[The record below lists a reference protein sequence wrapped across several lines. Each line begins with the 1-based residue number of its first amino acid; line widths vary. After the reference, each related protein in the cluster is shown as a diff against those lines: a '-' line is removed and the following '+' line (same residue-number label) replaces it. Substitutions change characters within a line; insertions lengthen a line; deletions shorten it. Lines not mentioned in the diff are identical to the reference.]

1 MKLAVALGLVL
12 MVVFA
17 IIVVAPMIGL
27 QEEAGGL
34 GLSAP
39 ASSIFGNVGN
49 LAVLLSGVIAL
60 IFLFAT
66 ITYVVRQR

>member
-17 IIVVAPMIGL
+17 IIVVAPMIDL

-34 GLSAP
+34 GLDAP
-39 ASSIFGNVGN
+39 ASGIFGNVGN

-60 IFLFAT
+60 IFLFAA
-66 ITYVVRQR
+66 IAYVVKQR